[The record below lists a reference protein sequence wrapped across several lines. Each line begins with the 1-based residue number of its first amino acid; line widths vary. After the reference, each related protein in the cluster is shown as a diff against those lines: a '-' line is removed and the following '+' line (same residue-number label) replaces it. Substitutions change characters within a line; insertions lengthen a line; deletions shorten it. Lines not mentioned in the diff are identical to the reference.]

1 MNIEKEI
8 SYFNYL
14 MGVNILKTLFD
25 NTLIKDNNINYEFCD
40 YLSRKYIKSDEY
52 KDINLTSE
60 DSLKKWLEQ
69 RGKYIKSL
77 YFFVISKKLINNE
90 IKINDITESYNE
102 FVINKKEDNN
112 ILYNGNLKI
121 LETGE
126 NNNQKIVLIE
136 KDNNGIKE
144 YLVAYDYRI
153 ENNNLTWNKA
163 YFYSTN
169 EERAR
174 LDFKNA
180 IKEKDVYNLFEIKQD
195 IGAIH

>member
-14 MGVNILKTLFD
+14 MGVNMLKPLFD
-25 NTLIKDNNINYEFCD
+25 NGLIKDNSFNYEFCD

-69 RGKYIKSL
+69 REKYIKSL
-77 YFFVISKKLINNE
+77 YLFIISKKLINNE

-102 FVINKKEDNN
+102 FVVDKKEDNN

-174 LDFKNA
+174 LDFRNA
-180 IKEKDVYNLFEIKQD
+180 IKEKDIYNLFEIKQA